1 MYSKRDISNL
11 KKMTVAERK
20 AEAMRRLK
28 ASFDQASREGSLKS
42 RKVKME

>member
-1 MYSKRDISNL
+1 MYSKHDISNL

-20 AEAMRRLK
+20 AEAMRKLK

-42 RKVKME
+42 RQIKTE